1 MERMMPVISSHRSRK
16 SWALQTVA
24 SSNSVGSVFGG
35 GGGGVSV
42 AAETSSTSLDPK
54 HPVASRAEDIV
65 RSRTVVDSRS
75 HPGLA
80 CIGYMSQMY
89 FKMWWVISLRE

>member
-54 HPVASRAEDIV
+54 HPVVSRAEDIV

-80 CIGYMSQMY
+80 LEVLAICLKCI
-89 FKMWWVISLRE
+89 LRCGGLLV